1 MFVPASP
8 STLAPFPVHG
18 MHCTLNPVVTVV
30 RFLVNYKS
38 RPTLSMDVVGRLPCF
53 SPAQLLIR
61 RAPRYIMCASKEGKP
76 AGEGDLAS
84 PALSWQGSS
93 TPPVRDLPRP
103 DDHHQTIWRPEEDHQ
118 TTRSPPDYLNNF
130 PKQLLEPLACGTLA
144 NMKTRLADK
153 RWIGWKPFRGFQKGA
168 IFDQAAVNSQ
178 GKRLLKYNPDDIG
191 EQFEHQASN
200 STNFSIQWQ
209 WFKRDPMSKPWTFE
223 VDTDKLQISEI
234 AAKCS

>member
-8 STLAPFPVHG
+8 STLAPFPVQVHG
-18 MHCTLNPVVTVV
+18 MHWTLNPVVTVL
-30 RFLVNYKS
+30 RFLVNYKLL
-38 RPTLSMDVVGRLPCF
+38 PTLSMDVVGRLPCF

-61 RAPRYIMCASKEGKP
+61 RAPRYIMCKQGGETGP
-76 AGEGDLAS
+76 GEGDLAS

-103 DDHHQTIWRPEEDHQ
+103 DDHHQTTRRPEEDHQ

-153 RWIGWKPFRGFQKGA
+153 R
-168 IFDQAAVNSQ
+168 
-178 GKRLLKYNPDDIG
+178 
-191 EQFEHQASN
+191 
-200 STNFSIQWQ
+200 
-209 WFKRDPMSKPWTFE
+209 
-223 VDTDKLQISEI
+223 
-234 AAKCS
+234 

>member
-76 AGEGDLAS
+76 A
-84 PALSWQGSS
+84 
-93 TPPVRDLPRP
+93 PVRVTWLPRLSAGRAAP
-103 DDHHQTIWRPEEDHQ
+103 HLQSATYLGQ
-118 TTRSPPDYLNNF
+118 TTTTRPSGDQKKITRPPEAHLTTSTTF
-130 PKQLLEPLACGTLA
+130 QRQLFEPLAYGTLA

-153 RWIGWKPFRGFQKGA
+153 R
-168 IFDQAAVNSQ
+168 
-178 GKRLLKYNPDDIG
+178 
-191 EQFEHQASN
+191 
-200 STNFSIQWQ
+200 
-209 WFKRDPMSKPWTFE
+209 
-223 VDTDKLQISEI
+223 
-234 AAKCS
+234 